1 MWTNGVRLMTSL
13 GQIWSNYIT
22 QNDDG
27 KEVKPV
33 TANESVVNQN
43 NDNDND
49 NEEALKYQNYK
60 KGILQGIINGGKLN
74 NEPTA
79 SQ

>member
-1 MWTNGVRLMTSL
+1 MTSL
-13 GQIWSNYIT
+13 GQLWSNYII
-22 QNDDG
+22 QNSEDSNV
-27 KEVKPV
+27 EPV
-33 TANESVVNQN
+33 TTNESIVNQN
-43 NDNDND
+43 SEDDK
-49 NEEALKYQNYK
+49 KYQNYK

>member
-1 MWTNGVRLMTSL
+1 MTSL

-22 QNDDG
+22 QNDESND
-27 KEVKPV
+27 VKPV
-33 TANESVVNQN
+33 TSNESVVNQN
-43 NDNDND
+43 ND

-74 NEPTA
+74 NEPAT

>member
-1 MWTNGVRLMTSL
+1 MTV
-13 GQIWSNYIT
+13 GQLWSNYIT
-22 QNDDG
+22 QNNEDSN
-27 KEVKPV
+27 VKPV
-33 TANESVVNQN
+33 TTNESIVNQN
-43 NDNDND
+43 SEDDK
-49 NEEALKYQNYK
+49 KYQNYK

>member
-1 MWTNGVRLMTSL
+1 MTV
-13 GQIWSNYIT
+13 GQLWSNYIT
-22 QNDDG
+22 QNNEDSNV
-27 KEVKPV
+27 EPV
-33 TANESVVNQN
+33 TTNERIVNQN
-43 NDNDND
+43 SEDDK
-49 NEEALKYQNYK
+49 KYQNYK